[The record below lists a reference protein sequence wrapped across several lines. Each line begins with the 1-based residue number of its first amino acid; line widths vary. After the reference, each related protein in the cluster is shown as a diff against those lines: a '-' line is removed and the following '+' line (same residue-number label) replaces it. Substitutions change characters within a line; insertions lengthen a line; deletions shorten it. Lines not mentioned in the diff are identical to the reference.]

1 MNKSSNVLSRV
12 EPKVKQEA
20 EAILS
25 RLGISMSNAIDMFL
39 RQVIIQKGIP
49 FEIRLPDEK
58 PLALGSLT
66 KEQFDAE
73 MEKAIKDLEE
83 GKVYSASEVKQAM
96 KRKYGI

>member
-83 GKVYSASEVKQAM
+83 GKVYSDSEVKQAM